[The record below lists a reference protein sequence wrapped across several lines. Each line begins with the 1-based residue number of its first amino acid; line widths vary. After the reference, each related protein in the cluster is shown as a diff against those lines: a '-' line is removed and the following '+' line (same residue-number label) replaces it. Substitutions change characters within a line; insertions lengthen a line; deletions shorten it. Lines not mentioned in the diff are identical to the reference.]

1 LAQLT
6 FRSPI
11 PARLRL
17 FFDELHI
24 LHGHQGYK
32 DGAELLRHGDF
43 FHLLAGPPT
52 QKPPVALHSSPGP
65 PVPTLRV
72 PDRRDG
78 KIMPPISVLPCR
90 LGTGLARLQSVA
102 RVSLGT
108 ARWLTVRS
116 KKSLSAAGL
125 FGPHRRKPAKCARC
139 ARQKSRAA
147 RFCCGAAMRASAIR
161 IRQPKRSD
169 LIEPAVSG
177 LDKRTTKAAGRSSP
191 HRLRH
196 AHGSHAIDGGAML
209 PEVRA
214 TSATTTS
221 PQPVVTCRLGRPR
234 RTACALIQEYS
245 FDEDQDRPMIG
256 SEQSFSV
263 HDEGSYMRPL
273 Q

>member
-1 LAQLT
+1 
-6 FRSPI
+6 
-11 PARLRL
+11 
-17 FFDELHI
+17 
-24 LHGHQGYK
+24 
-32 DGAELLRHGDF
+32 
-43 FHLLAGPPT
+43 
-52 QKPPVALHSSPGP
+52 
-65 PVPTLRV
+65 
-72 PDRRDG
+72 
-78 KIMPPISVLPCR
+78 MPPISVLPCR

-108 ARWLTVRS
+108 ARWLTIRS
-116 KKSLSAAGL
+116 KKSLSVAGL
-125 FGPHRRKPAKCARC
+125 FGPLSPQAGKVCQV
-139 ARQKSRAA
+139 RQKSRAA

-221 PQPVVTCRLGRPR
+221 PQPVVTGRLGRPR
-234 RTACALIQEYS
+234 RTACTLIQEYS
-245 FDEDQDRPMIG
+245 FDEDQDRPLIG
-256 SEQSFSV
+256 SEQSLSV
-263 HDEGSYMRPL
+263 HGEGSYMRPL